1 MRARTRSVVV
11 GISVA
16 VVLVL
21 SGIVVSQPPPP
32 PTYYGQVAAIL
43 EQHCTG
49 CHTAGGIAPFSLEDP
64 EIAVRMAPAIKYVV
78 ERGIMP
84 PWPPGP
90 DSPPMI
96 GERKL
101 SPQEKEILITWAE
114 AGAPLGD
121 PQDRPPRTAQP
132 RLPDPPPHR
141 LLTLTPPYQPNL
153 ARSDDYRCF
162 LLDPQIERDTF
173 VTGYRVFPGQ
183 KKLVHHVILFVIGPQ
198 NLREA
203 EAKDQSEP
211 GAGWTC
217 YGGPGV
223 GSMSAN
229 VLGDSLGFWVPGT
242 TGTDFPAGIGKLL
255 KAGSRIIMQVH
266 YNTRQATPE
275 DADATQVALYLSS
288 EKLTPLEGMTLF
300 APVEV
305 RCPGPY
311 PDDPNDPCHRDYA
324 LARTELAFVANG
336 IHALC
341 RTQVEDFLKRD
352 VGDGSAQE
360 MHCDRPLRQDVL
372 ALGITGHMHLRGKSL
387 RIEVNP
393 GTPRARTLL
402 SIPRWDF
409 NWQGQYWFQE
419 PIALKAGETIRLS
432 CVYDNS
438 QTIIGP
444 DRQPLPPRYMTW
456 GEGTTD
462 EMCLG
467 GIAFVRP

>member
-141 LLTLTPPYQPNL
+141 LLTLTPPYQP
-153 ARSDDYRCF
+153 
-162 LLDPQIERDTF
+162 Q
-173 VTGYRVFPGQ
+173 
-183 KKLVHHVILFVIGPQ
+183 
-198 NLREA
+198 
-203 EAKDQSEP
+203 
-211 GAGWTC
+211 
-217 YGGPGV
+217 
-223 GSMSAN
+223 
-229 VLGDSLGFWVPGT
+229 LG
-242 TGTDFPAGIGKLL
+242 
-255 KAGSRIIMQVH
+255 
-266 YNTRQATPE
+266 
-275 DADATQVALYLSS
+275 
-288 EKLTPLEGMTLF
+288 
-300 APVEV
+300 
-305 RCPGPY
+305 
-311 PDDPNDPCHRDYA
+311 
-324 LARTELAFVANG
+324 
-336 IHALC
+336 
-341 RTQVEDFLKRD
+341 
-352 VGDGSAQE
+352 
-360 MHCDRPLRQDVL
+360 
-372 ALGITGHMHLRGKSL
+372 SL
-387 RIEVNP
+387 R
-393 GTPRARTLL
+393 
-402 SIPRWDF
+402 
-409 NWQGQYWFQE
+409 
-419 PIALKAGETIRLS
+419 
-432 CVYDNS
+432 
-438 QTIIGP
+438 
-444 DRQPLPPRYMTW
+444 
-456 GEGTTD
+456 
-462 EMCLG
+462 
-467 GIAFVRP
+467 